1 MQINVSQ
8 QLKANIG
15 TIRNYETNSII
26 DVEGSEIEITGRV
39 SLTKT
44 NRGILVRGRFS
55 SQIDMECSRCLC
67 IFGYPLNFT
76 IEEEY
81 FPTLDIITGTS
92 LPAPEEIGSFTIDDH
107 NILDLS
113 EALRQYAV
121 LAMPIK
127 PLCKRD
133 CAGLCPTCGA
143 NLNETK
149 CECRPVI
156 DPRWE
161 KLRNLKQDSSSL

>member
-8 QLKANIG
+8 QLKSNIG
-15 TIRNYETNSII
+15 TIRNYETHSII
-26 DVEGSEIEITGRV
+26 DVEGSEIEIIGYV

-44 NRGILVRGRFS
+44 NRGILVRGQFS

-67 IFGYPLNFT
+67 SFGYPLNFT

-127 PLCKRD
+127 PLCRRD

-149 CECRPVI
+149 CECLPVI

-161 KLRNLKQDSSSL
+161 KLRNLK